1 MLVLCAM
8 RSPNMVNSFL
18 KYISFEKRYSQHT
31 VKSYQ
36 NDLAQ
41 FQAFISHKFQTEELS
56 EATQLMIRSWVLSL
70 MDDAISARTV
80 NRKIASLKSFFK
92 FLIKREVIAKNP
104 TSKIKSLKTQKEL
117 PSFADEKEFS
127 AYLNSGVFVDS
138 FEGRRDQLVLELL
151 YGTGIRQAELLGLK
165 VSDINK
171 NQSTI
176 KVLGKRN
183 KERVIPISNSLML
196 LIEKYINEKNHV
208 FSHDQSSYLI
218 VNRDG
223 GQAYPMLV
231 YRVVKKYLTDVSSL
245 DKKSPHALRHTF
257 ATHLLNK
264 GADLNAVKDLL
275 GHSSL
280 AATQVYTHN
289 SLEKLKS
296 VFDQAHPKA

>member
-8 RSPNMVNSFL
+8 RSPNMVDSFL

-36 NDLAQ
+36 NDLVQ
-41 FQAFISHKFQTEELS
+41 FQSFLLSNFQITEISET
-56 EATQLMIRSWVLSL
+56 TQLMIRSWVLSL
-70 MDDAISARTV
+70 MDDSLSARTV
-80 NRKIASLKSFFK
+80 NRKIASLRSFFK
-92 FLIKREVIAKNP
+92 FLVKRELIAQNP
-104 TSKIKSLKTQKEL
+104 TAKIKSLKTQKEL
-117 PSFADEKEFS
+117 PSFADEREFS
-127 AYLNSGVFVDS
+127 SYLDSDVFEDS
-138 FEGRRDQLVLELL
+138 FEGRRDQLILELL

-165 VSDINK
+165 ESDVDK
-171 NQSTI
+171 NRSTI

-183 KERVIPISNSLML
+183 KERIIPISNTL
-196 LIEKYINEKNHV
+196 LLLLEKYIDEKNHT
-208 FSHDQSSYLI
+208 FSHDQNSFLI
-218 VNRDG
+218 VNKDG
-223 GQAYPMLV
+223 DPAYSMLV
-231 YRVVKKYLTDVSSL
+231 YRIVKKYLTDVSSL